1 MARYTTEQLRKW
13 ISSLSNDKKDEI
25 LEELIEYCIDSE
37 YINYCSERKSPSY
50 DATGDRVDGS
60 EESNWSDGDNDDF

>member
-13 ISSLSNDKKDEI
+13 IDTLSNEKKDEI
-25 LEELIEYCIDSE
+25 LEELIEYCIVSE
-37 YINYCSERKSPSY
+37 YINYFSETKSPYY

-60 EESNWSDGDNDDF
+60 EESNWDDVDNAEF